1 MARGRFDCK
10 KSASVC
16 FAFLALTERHMN
28 LPRFRHLKPAILAP
42 SKLQSISGALDEDTE
57 KLAYNFCLS
66 TRMVRLRTVIAV
78 AIG

>member
-1 MARGRFDCK
+1 VARGRFDFK

-42 SKLQSISGALDEDTE
+42 AKLQSISGALYKDIERLE
-57 KLAYNFCLS
+57 FHFCLS

-78 AIG
+78 AIE